1 MRGAKVLVLD
11 EATAA
16 VDHETDAMIQKAV
29 REACKECT
37 VITIAHRLNTI
48 MDYDKVVVMGAG
60 KVKAPLKEPK
70 SRHPETR
77 NPTLGR
83 PNIVLSNNPNP
94 DSQKPETQ
102 PWDAPTLSCQRTRI
116 PKP

>member
-1 MRGAKVLVLD
+1 LCMARALMRGAKVLVLD

-60 KVKAPLKEPK
+60 KVKAPLKGPE
-70 SRHPETR
+70 SRQG
-77 NPTLGR
+77 LGFR
-83 PNIVLSNNPNP
+83 V
-94 DSQKPETQ
+94 
-102 PWDAPTLSCQRTRI
+102 
-116 PKP
+116 